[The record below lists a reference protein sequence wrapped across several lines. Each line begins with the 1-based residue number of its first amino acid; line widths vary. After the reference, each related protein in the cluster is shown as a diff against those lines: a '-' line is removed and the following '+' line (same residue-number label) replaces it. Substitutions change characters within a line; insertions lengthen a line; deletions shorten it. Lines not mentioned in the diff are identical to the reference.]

1 MAIIRGASSG
11 IGGTMSRVVVEGRS
25 IAYDRYSGSG
35 EALVFVHGWC
45 CGRWAFAPQVAHFLA
60 RGHQVLTLDLPGHG
74 DSDPLGGPPTMGSL
88 ASAVAGTMAAVGID
102 RAVVVGH
109 SMGAATA
116 LVLAKHTPDVVKAV
130 VAVDPAPMVA
140 RFGDLE
146 PIAGANAAFHAD
158 DATRTAVFKAFVEG
172 FFHPVAAESIK
183 QLAVREM
190 TGAPADT
197 MLRCWEA
204 MFEMDGPAVLAE
216 VRCPVLHVAAT
227 PPLNPV
233 DTFASMV
240 SDCTTGCTV
249 GAGHFAQLEVPDQVN
264 SMIDHFLLA
273 LSAR

>member
-1 MAIIRGASSG
+1 M
-11 IGGTMSRVVVEGRS
+11 
-25 IAYDRYSGSG
+25 
-35 EALVFVHGWC
+35 FVQGWC

-74 DSDPLGGPPTMGSL
+74 DSDPLGGPPTIGSL

-102 RAVVVGH
+102 RADVVGH

-116 LVLAKHTPDVVKAV
+116 LVLAKHTPD
-130 VAVDPAPMVA
+130 
-140 RFGDLE
+140 
-146 PIAGANAAFHAD
+146 AFHAD
-158 DATRTAVFKAFVEG
+158 DANRTAVFKAFVEG

-183 QLAVREM
+183 QLGVREM
-190 TGAPADT
+190 TGASADT
-197 MLRCWEA
+197 MLLCWEA

-249 GAGHFAQLEVPDQVN
+249 GAGHFAQLEMPDQVN